1 MSFTVYNKRN
11 DVLTDAEYLQMAEE
25 FATNNNIFHGI
36 YDEGNRYRVD
46 LYFNKTVIDD
56 IDGWLKLLNAS
67 DIHTISVLPTGICS
81 SFYRMK
87 KTECHPERSEGSENL
102 A

>member
-11 DVLTDAEYLQMAEE
+11 DDLTDAEYLQMAEE

-67 DIHTISVLPTGICS
+67 DIHTTFAVMPEKICTKC
-81 SFYRMK
+81 YRAK
-87 KTECHPERSEGSENL
+87 GV
-102 A
+102 